1 MRKSI
6 KKLNLNRE
14 TIRGLEVGLDRAA
27 GMTGNKGCMT
37 SGCNT
42 IYITCHSGQNC
53 ATVVFPCVTQ
63 TGCLDSAANC

>member
-14 TIRGLEVGLDRAA
+14 TVRGLEDGLDRAA
-27 GMTGNKGCMT
+27 GMTGSPGCMT

-42 IYITCHSGQNC
+42 IIFTCKSNVNC
-53 ATVVFPCVTQ
+53 ATVVSPCVTQ
-63 TGCLDSAANC
+63 TGCVSGQGC

>member
-14 TIRGLEVGLDRAA
+14 TVRALEGELEGAVGA
-27 GMTGNKGCMT
+27 TTVPGCIT

-42 IYITCHSGQNC
+42 LYFTCKSNVNC
-53 ATVVFPCVTQ
+53 ATVVSPCVTQ
-63 TGCLDSAANC
+63 TGCVSGQAC

>member
-14 TIRGLEVGLDRAA
+14 TVWSLEEGLDRAA
-27 GMTGNKGCMT
+27 GMSNVMGCMT

-42 IYITCHSGQNC
+42 VLFTCKSNLNC
-53 ATVVFPCVTQ
+53 ATVVFPCVRQ
-63 TGCLDSAANC
+63 TGPLG